1 MVLLGCG
8 GFWKVAMSMTGENLV
23 KEEFGPPAENG
34 TGDGDQEETGDEVI
48 AILRPC
54 SSKWLCEV

>member
-1 MVLLGCG
+1 
-8 GFWKVAMSMTGENLV
+8 MTGENLV

-48 AILRPC
+48 AILLPC
-54 SSKWLCEV
+54 SSKWL